1 MSAWVLAY
9 QSVMLSG
16 QWPGLHLWGIMG
28 LWLALLAGVLVWLN
42 RNSREELVD
51 WL

>member
-16 QWPGLHLWGIMG
+16 QWPGLAQWSIIS
-28 LWLALLAGVLVWLN
+28 LWLVLLSGVLAWLN

>member
-1 MSAWVLAY
+1 
-9 QSVMLSG
+9 MLSG
-16 QWPGLHLWGIMG
+16 LWPSLHLWGIMG
-28 LWLALLAGVLVWLN
+28 LWLALLAVALVWLN